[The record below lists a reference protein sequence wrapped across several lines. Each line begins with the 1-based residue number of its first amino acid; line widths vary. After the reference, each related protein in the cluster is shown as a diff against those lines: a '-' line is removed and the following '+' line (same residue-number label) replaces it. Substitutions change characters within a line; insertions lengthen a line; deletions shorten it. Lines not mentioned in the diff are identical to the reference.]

1 MTCYDDLFVTER
13 YAREVVDGL
22 RLVCKRER
30 QACQRHLD
38 DLERQGT
45 DSFPYVFDES
55 RANRIFDWFEKYCVH
70 VRGVYSGQH
79 IQLLPFQ
86 YFDLGCVFGWVHRE
100 TGARRFTKAF
110 NFRARG
116 NVKSTEMSGVA
127 FYTACVLTLSIR
139 RVSLSCGALKWH
151 RRLNARPWTGNRQ
164 DVFGVM
170 PVLWVKLL

>member
-79 IQLLPFQ
+79 ISCCLFSISTWAVFLAGYIEKQAHGGLLKLLISAP
-86 YFDLGCVFGWVHRE
+86 V
-100 TGARRFTKAF
+100 AMSKALKCQ
-110 NFRARG
+110 ALL
-116 NVKSTEMSGVA
+116 
-127 FYTACVLTLSIR
+127 YTACVLTLSIR
-139 RVSLSCGALKWH
+139 RVSLSCGA
-151 RRLNARPWTGNRQ
+151 
-164 DVFGVM
+164 
-170 PVLWVKLL
+170 

>member
-86 YFDLGCVFGWVHRE
+86 YFDLGCVLAGCIEKPAHGGLLKLLISAPV
-100 TGARRFTKAF
+100 AMSKALKCQ
-110 NFRARG
+110 ALL
-116 NVKSTEMSGVA
+116 
-127 FYTACVLTLSIR
+127 YTACVLTRSIR
-139 RVSLSCGALKWH
+139 RASLNCGALKWR
-151 RRLNARPWTGNRQ
+151 RRLNVRP
-164 DVFGVM
+164 
-170 PVLWVKLL
+170 

>member
-70 VRGVYSGQH
+70 VRGV
-79 IQLLPFQ
+79 
-86 YFDLGCVFGWVHRE
+86 
-100 TGARRFTKAF
+100 
-110 NFRARG
+110 
-116 NVKSTEMSGVA
+116 
-127 FYTACVLTLSIR
+127 
-139 RVSLSCGALKWH
+139 
-151 RRLNARPWTGNRQ
+151 
-164 DVFGVM
+164 
-170 PVLWVKLL
+170 

>member
-1 MTCYDDLFVTER
+1 MTER

-86 YFDLGCVFGWVHRE
+86 YFDLGCIFGWVHRE

-116 NVKSTEMSGVA
+116 NVKSTEMSGVL
-127 FYTACVLTLSIR
+127 YTACVLTR
-139 RVSLSCGALKWH
+139 YTAGQA
-151 RRLNARPWTGNRQ
+151 
-164 DVFGVM
+164 
-170 PVLWVKLL
+170 

>member
-45 DSFPYVFDES
+45 DSFPYVLMKAGQTGFLTGLKNTACTCVAYIPGS
-55 RANRIFDWFEKYCVH
+55 ISSCCLFSISTWAVFLAGYIEKQAH
-70 VRGVYSGQH
+70 GGLPK
-79 IQLLPFQ
+79 LLISA
-86 YFDLGCVFGWVHRE
+86 LV
-100 TGARRFTKAF
+100 AMSKALKCQ
-110 NFRARG
+110 ALL
-116 NVKSTEMSGVA
+116 
-127 FYTACVLTLSIR
+127 YTACVLTLSIH
-139 RVSLSCGALKWH
+139 RVSLSCGDLKWH